1 MRKFPVLIS
10 AFLFIPIV
18 LSAKAECVPTPDRS
32 PGMHYKPIT
41 QYKQNT
47 GKGLRFSGYVRAA
60 GDCKG
65 IEGAKVGHW
74 QANSKG
80 LYDDDLRAF
89 VLSGKLG
96 KYSFNTELPAP
107 SEGRPPHIYFIVI
120 AKGYKTLIT
129 RWDSIELK
137 VGQAGLDLVLQPENM
152 AGEGS
157 SRAVVPAQAPE
168 KNN

>member
-1 MRKFPVLIS
+1 MRKFPVFL
-10 AFLFIPIV
+10 AVFLFIPFA
-18 LSAKAECVPTPDRS
+18 LSAKAECIPTPDRS

-47 GKGLRFSGYVRAA
+47 GKGLRFSGFVRAA

-65 IEGAKVGHW
+65 IESAKIGHW

-80 LYDDDLRAF
+80 LYDDDQRAY

-96 KYSFNTELPAP
+96 KYGFNTELPAP
-107 SEGRPPHIYFIVI
+107 SEGRPPHVYFIVI

-129 RWDSIELK
+129 RWDSIDPK
-137 VGQAGLDLVLQPENM
+137 AAQANMDLVLQPESM
-152 AGEGS
+152 ADEGS
-157 SRAVVPAQAPE
+157 TSTVPAQAPE